1 MNRPRFGKRG
11 TFWSASIVLA
21 LCLWA
26 SGAPSVLYPI
36 YAAQWALPPIV
47 TTSVFAVYPLALL
60 VVLLFFGSLSD
71 VIGRRRAIL
80 LGVGLIAISAV
91 VFALAPNVGFLY
103 IGRVLQ
109 GVGTGFAIGAASAA
123 LVENNYFGNPRIAS
137 TLTTVS
143 TSTGLTLALLV
154 SGVLAQIAP
163 LPLVLSF
170 GVLLLLALVAFTL
183 NFFTPHDQTVGGR
196 WSFIAPRIAP
206 GITRVFIIAT
216 LGVALAYAVGAMFL
230 SLGAQMAREFTG
242 TTDLIVI
249 GVLLGTSSLTIGITA
264 LFLSRVRSH
273 VAIIVGGVL
282 SLVGLGFMA
291 ASSAT
296 GSLGWL
302 LAWCIVG
309 GVGYSFA
316 FTGGLGMINR
326 AAPAQHRGAT
336 LSMLYLFAYL
346 LQALTAI
353 GAGALATALGL
364 QEAVEIA
371 APVVGVVALAATILA
386 ALDLATARRLAAG
399 TA

>member
-1 MNRPRFGKRG
+1 M
-11 TFWSASIVLA
+11 
-21 LCLWA
+21 
-26 SGAPSVLYPI
+26 LYPL
-36 YAAQWALPPIV
+36 YAAQWNLPAIV

-60 VVLLFFGSLSD
+60 IVLLFFGSLSD

-80 LGVGLIAISAV
+80 LGVGLIAVSAI
-91 VFALAPNVGFLY
+91 VFALAPNVAFLY
-103 IGRVLQ
+103 FGRVLQ

-137 TLTTVS
+137 TLTTIS

-154 SGVLAQIAP
+154 SGVLAQLAP

-170 GVLLLLALVAFTL
+170 GVLFLLSLLAFVL
-183 NFFTPHDQTVGGR
+183 NFFAPHDQRVGGT
-196 WSFIAPRIAP
+196 WSFTVPRIAP
-206 GITRVFIIAT
+206 GMARVFVIAT
-216 LGVALAYAVGAMFL
+216 LGVALAYSVGAMFL

-249 GVLLGTSSLTIGITA
+249 GVLLGTSSLTIGLTA
-264 LFLSRVRSH
+264 LFLSRVHSH
-273 VAIIVGGVL
+273 VAIIIGGVL

-291 ASSAT
+291 ASSVT
-296 GSLGWL
+296 GSIGWL

-336 LSMLYLFAYL
+336 LSLLYLFAYL
-346 LQALTAI
+346 LQALTAV
-353 GAGALATALGL
+353 GAGALATNLGL
-364 QEAVEIA
+364 QDAVEIA
-371 APVVGVVALAATILA
+371 APAVGLVCLAAIVLA
-386 ALDLATARRLAAG
+386 VIDLSASRRLAARPALG
-399 TA
+399 R